1 MLKKIK
7 IFSVLL
13 LLGYQSMPHAMSYQ
27 TFLEI
32 IYNVVAKHKLPEELL
47 NKNKTFL
54 KNYFD
59 SNKIESRGFP
69 EDVQSHFIG
78 WCSNQNSLEYSIMWK
93 DHAHQSSSSPRE
105 RMLDLAKQSNIS
117 AMQPLTIDIPESWY
131 RAENIGRLN

>member
-1 MLKKIK
+1 MFKKIK

-27 TFLEI
+27 TFLQMICKVLVE
-32 IYNVVAKHKLPEELL
+32 NNLSKEPL
-47 NKNKTFL
+47 NNQIFL

-59 SNKIESRGFP
+59 TNQIESRGFP

-117 AMQPLTIDIPESWY
+117 AMQPLTINIPDIPES
-131 RAENIGRLN
+131 